1 MQINLTQRP
10 TRRELVI
17 GCLCHRLWE
26 SSPEVIGE
34 ILQQLPDELIQEL
47 AKITIQVL
55 DGEGSNETYNS
66 QAD

>member
-1 MQINLTQRP
+1 MQINLIQRP

-26 SSPEVIGE
+26 ASPELIGE

-55 DGEGSNETYNS
+55 DAEGSNETQNS
-66 QAD
+66 QVD

>member
-26 SSPEVIGE
+26 ASPELIGE
-34 ILQQLPDELIQEL
+34 ILSQLPDELIQEL
-47 AKITIQVL
+47 AKITVQIL
-55 DGEGSNETYNS
+55 DAEDSNETYNS
-66 QAD
+66 QTD